1 VEKFL
6 IINPFGIGDCLFTTP
21 VIRALKESRPGC
33 FIGYWCNERVA
44 GLLNGQP
51 GIDRVFALSRGDI
64 KRIYRGFR
72 RIAVLGA
79 LIKEIRRE
87 RFDTA
92 IDFSLDGRYGL
103 WSRLAGIKRRIG
115 FDYKGRGRFLTHRV
129 PLTGYSGTH
138 AIEHYAGLLKFIGI
152 DPQDRRL
159 RLEINKESAVPAGAI
174 GIAMGGGASWGR
186 DAVYKQWPAG
196 KFRELVGVLV
206 KNDGTKVVLL
216 GSLDEKA
223 LAGVIA
229 QEGVTDLT
237 GKLGLPELAAAIK
250 RLKLLICNDGGP
262 MHMAVALGVSTV
274 SVFGPVDEKEY
285 GPYPPDKR
293 HIVVGKDLS
302 CRPCYKNFRFPGCSN
317 ERRCLEDITVDE
329 VYRKVKELL

>member
-1 VEKFL
+1 
-6 IINPFGIGDCLFTTP
+6 
-21 VIRALKESRPGC
+21 
-33 FIGYWCNERVA
+33 
-44 GLLNGQP
+44 
-51 GIDRVFALSRGDI
+51 
-64 KRIYRGFR
+64 
-72 RIAVLGA
+72 
-79 LIKEIRRE
+79 
-87 RFDTA
+87 
-92 IDFSLDGRYGL
+92 
-103 WSRLAGIKRRIG
+103 
-115 FDYKGRGRFLTHRV
+115 
-129 PLTGYSGTH
+129 
-138 AIEHYAGLLKFIGI
+138 
-152 DPQDRRL
+152 
-159 RLEINKESAVPAGAI
+159 
-174 GIAMGGGASWGR
+174 
-186 DAVYKQWPAG
+186 
-196 KFRELVGVLV
+196 
-206 KNDGTKVVLL
+206 VVLL